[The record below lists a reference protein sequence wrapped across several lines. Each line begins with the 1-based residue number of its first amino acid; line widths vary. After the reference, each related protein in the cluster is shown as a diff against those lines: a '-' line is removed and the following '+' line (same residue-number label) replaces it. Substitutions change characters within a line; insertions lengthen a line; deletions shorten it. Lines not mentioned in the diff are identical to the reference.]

1 MAWPLDATLVG
12 QESRALLFLLSAM
25 SWVLAH
31 NAGSGPPLFHR
42 TQGLSTVLSSQMLWM
57 NKESRCPVN
66 ILVIT
71 AASPASGP
79 QVRPPEVQEG

>member
-31 NAGSGPPLFHR
+31 NAGSGPPLFHLYA
-42 TQGLSTVLSSQMLWM
+42 GGEHST
-57 NKESRCPVN
+57 
-66 ILVIT
+66 
-71 AASPASGP
+71 
-79 QVRPPEVQEG
+79 